1 MGEHETLKNGTLV
14 VYTNID
20 DEDVFGVIMEFVE
33 KHEKYLSPAIKVHW
47 FDDDQPTYETVT
59 AILDPEEDY
68 IRVVSYA
75 V

>member
-1 MGEHETLKNGTLV
+1 MGEHETIKNGTLV

-20 DEDVFGVIMEFVE
+20 DEDIFGVVTEFVE
-33 KHEKYLSPAIKVHW
+33 KHEKYLSPAMKVYW
-47 FDDDQPTYETVT
+47 FDDDEPTYETVA

-75 V
+75 E